1 MAAWLFEV
9 FGKKYRLERITELRR
24 VGDMDDFKGKGLDQ
38 HELTFAGEG
47 HVLIIAQEI
56 FE

>member
-1 MAAWLFEV
+1 M
-9 FGKKYRLERITELRR
+9 RR

-47 HVLIIAQEI
+47 HVLIIAQESV
-56 FE
+56 EEMKQCLPANLSMSWY